1 MAGIQDMLTDI
12 RTTGQ
17 GVPMGGQPPMGR
29 PPMGG
34 PPPGQPPMGRPPMNS
49 GIASMGGGQPPMG
62 PPPGMGGG
70 QPPMGMQEPPMEEPM
85 SIEKDAAMLAE
96 ATMGRTGGD
105 PEAAAAILQTATQM
119 IMSVGQEDPMM
130 MNRGGPMYRNMGG
143 PLYAQEGMSFGD
155 QLQQGA
161 RDNLPFYEMIAEEKM
176 PEGSITDLIKELI
189 NQDLFKNE
197 GANSI
202 SPMGYNVRTAVS
214 QLGNDVLGRD
224 PSNRDSGRTL
234 SDRDMSGRDLA
245 AYEAAMAN
253 SQTGRSINDKDLALH
268 REMLNL
274 GRTSSDRET
283 LSDKARFLKEAYERA
298 AARAAANSEPGRT
311 LSNKDLSGRT
321 YADSDANLYLQA
333 LREARGQ

>member
-1 MAGIQDMLTDI
+1 MAGIPDMLTDI

-17 GVPMGGQPPMGR
+17 GVPMGGPPPGQ

-62 PPPGMGGG
+62 PPPGMGGE
-70 QPPMGMQEPPMEEPM
+70 QPPMGGEQPPMEEPM

-130 MNRGGPMYRNMGG
+130 MMGGGPMYRNMGG

-161 RDNLPFYEMIAEEKM
+161 RDNLPGYEFIAEEKM
-176 PEGSITDLIKELI
+176 PDTDVLKEMIMNGL
-189 NQDLFKNE
+189 KNNPILNSE
-197 GANSI
+197 SVQSI
-202 SPMGYNVRTAVS
+202 SPMGYNMR
-214 QLGNDVLGRD
+214 GR
-224 PSNRDSGRTL
+224 GM
-234 SDRDMSGRDLA
+234 SDRDMEGPVNVPR
-245 AYEAAMAN
+245 MP
-253 SQTGRSINDKDLALH
+253 
-268 REMLNL
+268 
-274 GRTSSDRET
+274 RET
-283 LSDKARFLKEAYERA
+283 LSDKAQFLQDAYNK
-298 AARAAANSEPGRT
+298 AN
-311 LSNKDLSGRT
+311 SGRT
-321 YADSDANLYLQA
+321 PSSDSQEAANAAIAYQMA
-333 LREARGQ
+333 LR

>member
-1 MAGIQDMLTDI
+1 MAGIPDMLTDI

-62 PPPGMGGG
+62 QPPMGGG
-70 QPPMGMQEPPMEEPM
+70 QPPMGMEEPPMEEPM
-85 SIEKDAAMLAE
+85 SVEKDAAMLAE

-130 MNRGGPMYRNMGG
+130 GGQEDPMMMNMGGPMYANMGR
-143 PLYAQEGMSFGD
+143 PIYAQEGEALMDDSETLK
-155 QLQQGA
+155 Q
-161 RDNLPFYEMIAEEKM
+161 MIM
-176 PEGSITDLIKELI
+176 NSIKENPML
-189 NQDLFKNE
+189 NSE

-214 QLGNDVLGRD
+214 QLGNDVLGMD
-224 PSNRDSGRTL
+224 PSSKTVSSKDELRGI
-234 SDRDMSGRDLA
+234 
-245 AYEAAMAN
+245 YN
-253 SQTGRSINDKDLALH
+253 SPVFNMKK
-268 REMLNL
+268 N
-274 GRTSSDRET
+274 
-283 LSDKARFLKEAYERA
+283 
-298 AARAAANSEPGRT
+298 
-311 LSNKDLSGRT
+311 
-321 YADSDANLYLQA
+321 
-333 LREARGQ
+333 

>member
-17 GVPMGGQPPMGR
+17 GVPMGGPPPGQ

-34 PPPGQPPMGRPPMNS
+34 PPPGQPPMGRPPMGGPPMGRPPMGG
-49 GIASMGGGQPPMG
+49 GIASMGGGQPPMT

-70 QPPMGMQEPPMEEPM
+70 QPPMGGGQPPMGGGQPPMEEPM

-105 PEAAAAILQTATQM
+105 LEAAAAILQTATQM

-130 MNRGGPMYRNMGG
+130 GGGQDPMMMMGGGPMYRNMGG
-143 PLYAQEGMSFGD
+143 PMYAQEGMSFGD

-176 PEGSITDLIKELI
+176 PDIDVLKEMIMNGL
-189 NQDLFKNE
+189 KNNPILNSD
-197 GANSI
+197 GAANFT

-224 PSNRDSGRTL
+224 PSNRDSELT
-234 SDRDMSGRDLA
+234 A
-245 AYEAAMAN
+245 
-253 SQTGRSINDKDLALH
+253 
-268 REMLNL
+268 
-274 GRTSSDRET
+274 
-283 LSDKARFLKEAYERA
+283 
-298 AARAAANSEPGRT
+298 
-311 LSNKDLSGRT
+311 LSN
-321 YADSDANLYLQA
+321 SDMNYQDA
-333 LREARGQ
+333 LDMLVKQRRN

>member
-17 GVPMGGQPPMGR
+17 GVPMGGPPPGQ

-34 PPPGQPPMGRPPMNS
+34 PPPGQPPMGRPPMGGPPMGRPPMGG
-49 GIASMGGGQPPMG
+49 GIASMGGGQPPMT

-70 QPPMGMQEPPMEEPM
+70 QPPMGGGQPPMGGGQPPMEEPM

-105 PEAAAAILQTATQM
+105 LEAAAAILQTATQM

-130 MNRGGPMYRNMGG
+130 GGGQDPMMMMGGGPMYRNMGG
-143 PLYAQEGMSFGD
+143 PMYAQEGMSFGD

-176 PEGSITDLIKELI
+176 PDI
-189 NQDLFKNE
+189 
-197 GANSI
+197 
-202 SPMGYNVRTAVS
+202 
-214 QLGNDVLGRD
+214 DVLKEMIMNGLKDVGRASIPGMTQYD
-224 PSNRDSGRTL
+224 GMQRRKDKLRAL
-234 SDRDMSGRDLA
+234 SDRDMSGRTFSDRD
-245 AYEAAMAN
+245 M
-253 SQTGRSINDKDLALH
+253 S
-268 REMLNL
+268 
-274 GRTSSDRET
+274 GRTMSDRD
-283 LSDKARFLKEAYERA
+283 S
-298 AARAAANSEPGRT
+298 GRT

-333 LREARGQ
+333 LREARKQ

>member
-1 MAGIQDMLTDI
+1 MAGIQDILTNI

-17 GVPMGGQPPMGR
+17 GVPMGMGGPPPGQPPMGGPPPGR

-34 PPPGQPPMGRPPMNS
+34 PPPGQPPMGRPPMGG

-62 PPPGMGGG
+62 PPPMGGGQPPMGGG

-85 SIEKDAAMLAE
+85 SIEKDSAALAE
-96 ATMGRTGGD
+96 AVVGRAQGD
-105 PEAAAAILQTATQM
+105 IGAAVAILDTAKAMLIQ
-119 IMSVGQEDPMM
+119 SGQQEDPMMGGGQDPMM

-143 PLYAQEGMSFGD
+143 PMYAQEGMSFGD

-176 PEGSITDLIKELI
+176 PDIDVLKEMIMNSL
-189 NQDLFKNE
+189 KNNPILNSE
-197 GANSI
+197 SVQSI
-202 SPMGYNVRTAVS
+202 SPMGYNMR
-214 QLGNDVLGRD
+214 GR
-224 PSNRDSGRTL
+224 GM
-234 SDRDMSGRDLA
+234 SDRDMNMRGRDLA

-274 GRTSSDRET
+274 GRGMSDVDTQE
-283 LSDKARFLKEAYERA
+283 
-298 AARAAANSEPGRT
+298 AANAAIA
-311 LSNKDLSGRT
+311 
-321 YADSDANLYLQA
+321 YQMA
-333 LREARGQ
+333 LR

>member
-1 MAGIQDMLTDI
+1 MAGIQDILTDI

-70 QPPMGMQEPPMEEPM
+70 QPPMGGEQPPMEEPM

-161 RDNLPFYEMIAEEKM
+161 RDYLPGYEFIAEEKM
-176 PEGSITDLIKELI
+176 PEGLDIDTLKEMIMSNLRE
-189 NQDLFKNE
+189 NPVLNSD
-197 GANSI
+197 GAANFT

-234 SDRDMSGRDLA
+234 SDRDMSGRT
-245 AYEAAMAN
+245 M
-253 SQTGRSINDKDLALH
+253 
-268 REMLNL
+268 
-274 GRTSSDRET
+274 SDRET

-298 AARAAANSEPGRT
+298 AARAAAANSEPGRT

-333 LREARGQ
+333 LREARKQ

>member
-1 MAGIQDMLTDI
+1 MAGIQDILTNI

-17 GVPMGGQPPMGR
+17 GVPMGMGGPPPGQPPMGGPPPGR

-34 PPPGQPPMGRPPMNS
+34 PPPGQPPMGRPPMGG

-62 PPPGMGGG
+62 PPPMGGGQPPMGGG

-85 SIEKDAAMLAE
+85 SIEKDSAALAE
-96 ATMGRTGGD
+96 AVVGRAQGD
-105 PEAAAAILQTATQM
+105 IGAAVAILDTAKAMLIQ
-119 IMSVGQEDPMM
+119 SGQQEDPMM

-143 PLYAQEGMSFGD
+143 PLYAQKGMSFGD

-161 RDNLPFYEMIAEEKM
+161 RDYLPGYEFIAEEKM
-176 PEGSITDLIKELI
+176 PEGLDIDTLKEMIMSNLRE
-189 NQDLFKNE
+189 NPVLNSD
-197 GANSI
+197 GAANFT

-234 SDRDMSGRDLA
+234 SDRDMSGRT
-245 AYEAAMAN
+245 M
-253 SQTGRSINDKDLALH
+253 
-268 REMLNL
+268 
-274 GRTSSDRET
+274 SDRET

-298 AARAAANSEPGRT
+298 AARAAAANSEPGRT

-333 LREARGQ
+333 LREARKQ